1 MENNEAN
8 LNKFLDEEG
17 KIKRWPKQKDY
28 KRLVLEYLASRFE
41 YNRKYSEKEV
51 NAIIQQ
57 WHTFEDYFLLRREL
71 IESRL
76 MLRTRSGSEYWREKQ
91 DNTIQ

>member
-1 MENNEAN
+1 MERDNIH
-8 LNKFLDEEG
+8 KFLDENG
-17 KIKRWPKQKDY
+17 RIKRWPKQKEY
-28 KRLVLEYLASRFE
+28 RLIALEYLAGKFE

-71 IESRL
+71 IESKL
-76 MLRTRSGSEYWREKQ
+76 MLRTRSGSEYWRADRPEGVE
-91 DNTIQ
+91 

>member
-1 MENNEAN
+1 MENTDIN
-8 LNKFLDEEG
+8 LQRLLDDSG
-17 KIKRWPKQKDY
+17 RIKRWPKQKDY
-28 KRLVLEYLASRFE
+28 KRLVLEYLAGKFE

-51 NAIIQQ
+51 NAIIQE

-76 MLRTRSGSEYWREKQ
+76 MLRTRSGSEYWRESKDQ
-91 DNTIQ
+91 DN